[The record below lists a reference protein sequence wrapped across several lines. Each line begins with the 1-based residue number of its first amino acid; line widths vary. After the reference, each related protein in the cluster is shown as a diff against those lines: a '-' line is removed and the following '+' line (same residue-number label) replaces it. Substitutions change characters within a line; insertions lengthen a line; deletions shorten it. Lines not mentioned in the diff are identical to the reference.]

1 MKKIVDCLYI
11 HRSNLKELE
20 KNLTPEQFQIVY
32 NGICAMDVS
41 CIKFDIIKFN
51 KKTNLV
57 SFIIA
62 YHWNSYYEPIVG
74 ESFIYSNHGFV
85 KCIQGGKTV
94 YHQKHLFVPDFYNG
108 FDIQDSIER
117 TRILESI
124 PEYKENKSRIGGAK
138 WWIDFLIRN
147 NLPVF
152 MK

>member
-1 MKKIVDCLYI
+1 MKKVVDCLYI

-20 KNLTPEQFQIVY
+20 ENLTPEQFQIVY

-62 YHWNSYYEPIVG
+62 HHWNSYYEPIVG

-94 YHQKHLFVPDFYNG
+94 